1 MRPWVEFDDHPHAT
15 LNAAPDHVWA
25 QHSEVRGRAM
35 SELAGQVA
43 IITGGTGG
51 LGKAVTLALLEAG
64 VQAVVTYTNA
74 EERRQLEERAAA
86 QAERLTFAE
95 VNVTDAGAV
104 AQLVERARDQYGRI
118 DILAH
123 LVGGYLGGKNV
134 GETTIEE
141 WHSQIDLNLTSA
153 FVCMRA
159 VLPAMQERD
168 YGRIVAV
175 SSRSGVR
182 YSPGVAAYTASKAG
196 LIALIGVVAEENHR
210 AGITANCV
218 LPSIID
224 TPANRSAMPG
234 AKHDQWPKPEEIAE
248 VVRFLA
254 GPHSSLVSGAAI
266 PVYGKA

>member
-1 MRPWVEFDDHPHAT
+1 
-15 LNAAPDHVWA
+15 
-25 QHSEVRGRAM
+25 M

-64 VQAVVTYTNA
+64 TQAVVTYTNA
-74 EERRQLEERAAA
+74 EERRRLEERADAYA
-86 QAERLTFAE
+86 GRLSFAE
-95 VNVTDAGAV
+95 VNVTDVGAV
-104 AQLVERARDQYGRI
+104 ARLVEQVRTQHGRI

-123 LVGGYLGGKNV
+123 LVGGYLGGKSI
-134 GETTIEE
+134 GETTIEA
-141 WHSQIDLNLTSA
+141 WQKQIDLNLTSA
-153 FVCMRA
+153 FICVRA
-159 VLPAMQERD
+159 VLPAMQEHD
-168 YGRIVAV
+168 YGRIIAV

-182 YSPGVAAYTASKAG
+182 YSPGVAAYTAAKAG

-224 TPANRSAMPG
+224 TAANRSAMPS
-234 AKHDQWPKPEEIAE
+234 ARHDQWPKPEEIAE